1 MNNRNKSLFLIAIVA
16 IAGGGITAEARMQT
30 TLERGWRFAKIDT
43 LGQQGK
49 WQDVRVPH
57 DWAVHEPFSRDN
69 DLQVVAVEQNGET
82 EKTEKTGRT
91 GGLPYMGRG
100 IYTTI
105 FNVAD
110 TTGQEFTLLFDGAM
124 SNPKVSVNGKNVGG
138 WAYGYNS
145 FYLNLPA
152 GAVNPGDNTLTVEL
166 ENKPQS
172 SRWYPGAGL
181 YRNVHLLAT
190 SKVHVP
196 VWGTYVTTP
205 YVTAE
210 EASVK
215 LITEITGAKKGEAV
229 NVATDIIA
237 PDGSIVATNNSTYYS
252 HGQPFTQNFLVENPQ
267 RWSTETPWLYVA
279 RTTLSV
285 DGKKVDEYSTRFG
298 IRSLEYIP
306 EKGFYLN
313 EVYTKFKGVCNLSL
327 IHI

>member
-1 MNNRNKSLFLIAIVA
+1 
-16 IAGGGITAEARMQT
+16 
-30 TLERGWRFAKIDT
+30 
-43 LGQQGK
+43 
-49 WQDVRVPH
+49 
-57 DWAVHEPFSRDN
+57 
-69 DLQVVAVEQNGET
+69 
-82 EKTEKTGRT
+82 
-91 GGLPYMGRG
+91 
-100 IYTTI
+100 
-105 FNVAD
+105 
-110 TTGQEFTLLFDGAM
+110 M

-215 LITEITGAKKGEAV
+215 LITEITGAKRAKR
-229 NVATDIIA
+229 
-237 PDGSIVATNNSTYYS
+237 ST
-252 HGQPFTQNFLVENPQ
+252 
-267 RWSTETPWLYVA
+267 WLP
-279 RTTLSV
+279 T
-285 DGKKVDEYSTRFG
+285 
-298 IRSLEYIP
+298 
-306 EKGFYLN
+306 
-313 EVYTKFKGVCNLSL
+313 
-327 IHI
+327 